1 MTHDENP
8 GDRPANDAGAP
19 ADSARR
25 EAMRK
30 LGKGIVYAAPLTI
43 GLLKVDKAAAAS

>member
-1 MTHDENP
+1 MTHDEYP
-8 GDRPANDAGAP
+8 VDRQANATGAP

-30 LGKGIVYAAPLTI
+30 LGKGIAYAAPLTI
-43 GLLKVDKAAAAS
+43 GLMKIDKAAAAS

>member
-8 GDRPANDAGAP
+8 VDRPASETGAP
-19 ADSARR
+19 VDDGRR

-30 LGKGIVYAAPLTI
+30 LGKGIAYAAPLTI
-43 GLLKVDKAAAAS
+43 GLMKIDKAAAAS

>member
-8 GDRPANDAGAP
+8 ADRPVNDAGAP
-19 ADSARR
+19 ADDGRR
-25 EAMRK
+25 EALIK
-30 LGKGIVYAAPLTI
+30 LAKGAAYAAPLTI